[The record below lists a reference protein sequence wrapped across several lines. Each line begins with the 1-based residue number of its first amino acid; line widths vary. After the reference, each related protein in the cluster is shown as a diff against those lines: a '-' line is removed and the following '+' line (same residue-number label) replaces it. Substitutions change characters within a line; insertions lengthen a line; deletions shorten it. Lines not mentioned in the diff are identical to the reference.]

1 MEKIIEKSISKIN
14 RVSLKFKRY
23 LYGEID
29 WSQRLIGIKGARGTG
44 KTTLL
49 LQRLRIEFHNRND
62 AVYIS
67 LDDIY
72 FSVNTLADFT
82 DIFVKNGGEFLFI
95 DEVHKYPHWSI
106 ELKNIYDDHPELS
119 IVFTSSSA
127 LEIYKGEG
135 DLSRRAI
142 VYNLNEL
149 SLREY
154 IALVHKKEIPAVL
167 LSDIIIKHREI
178 SESINKIIKS
188 IAMFNEYNQF
198 GAYPFIIE
206 GKTKYY
212 ERLERIINI
221 IIEND
226 LQSIVFIEYQTVIKI
241 KKLLYILAGIVP
253 YKPNIAELSRKIG
266 TSRDLLSK
274 YLDLL
279 DKANL
284 IKQLHSENKSIAYM
298 SKPEKVYL
306 NNTTLMHALNE
317 ENINPGTIRET
328 FFMNQLSCKHR
339 ISYPKKGDFLIDN
352 KFLFEVGGQNKNKKQ
367 IHGIEN
373 SYIAFDGIEYG
384 YENKI
389 PLWLFGFLY

>member
-178 SESINKIIKS
+178 SESINKIIKP